1 MTDYT
6 KPISASNPP
15 ESKGTRITEQHAPV
29 MGDDVLVKEEVP
41 DEKKPVTRKKTTKET
56 NE

>member
-15 ESKGTRITEQHAPV
+15 ESKGTQDVRVVEQPLIIEDSEQKV
-29 MGDDVLVKEEVP
+29 EPKEVKP
-41 DEKKPVTRKKTTKET
+41 KKSKAK
-56 NE
+56 